1 MTANNTATAA
11 ALPAASTSASE
22 IATPPSSKR
31 GVRWG
36 TVEVRCFQ
44 MTLDS
49 SKLPSDGLAP
59 LGLGLAIDE
68 AREHTTV
75 DIFEQRLR
83 TGVHPIP
90 ASMRRQ
96 LAAAGDASN
105 ASHPT
110 GELERIEAENVSLLS
125 VPLYACERDEE
136 EMPVGSKRAANG
148 LAALRILHQ
157 CRAGGRADRRGRRL
171 QRVRRRGG
179 GAAQAARAGAAAGD
193 RGAQG
198 RAAEVRR
205 VPAVRV
211 HLLMP
216 TVPGCN
222 TQYCCAHVHGS
233 ASHGRVNIHGFGTVL
248 APSWSLSAGAQCL
261 GVRRRFES
269 CVTRARSHAQVQGR
283 LIRG

>member
-1 MTANNTATAA
+1 
-11 ALPAASTSASE
+11 
-22 IATPPSSKR
+22 
-31 GVRWG
+31 
-36 TVEVRCFQ
+36 

-148 LAALRILHQ
+148 ALPPCASYTNAAPEDERTG
-157 CRAGGRADRRGRRL
+157 AGGGFSEFDGEEEARRKQRALEQQQATEARKAE
-171 QRVRRRGG
+171 RRRC
-179 GAAQAARAGAAAGD
+179 AG
-193 RGAQG
+193 
-198 RAAEVRR
+198 
-205 VPAVRV
+205 
-211 HLLMP
+211 
-216 TVPGCN
+216 C
-222 TQYCCAHVHGS
+222 
-233 ASHGRVNIHGFGTVL
+233 
-248 APSWSLSAGAQCL
+248 
-261 GVRRRFES
+261 RRFA
-269 CVTRARSHAQVQGR
+269 C
-283 LIRG
+283 IC